1 MKKILI
7 VDKDTDVLRLLRI
20 KLTAA
25 GYKVSLARDGKEART
40 MVERENPDLVLT
52 ELLLPDIN
60 GYAFLS
66 QLIQETSSPP
76 IVMVLSS
83 QGTNEDISTA
93 LSKGAVDYITKPFSP
108 QVLLERIR
116 VNLIRANLVESTSEG
131 R

>member
-1 MKKILI
+1 MEKILI